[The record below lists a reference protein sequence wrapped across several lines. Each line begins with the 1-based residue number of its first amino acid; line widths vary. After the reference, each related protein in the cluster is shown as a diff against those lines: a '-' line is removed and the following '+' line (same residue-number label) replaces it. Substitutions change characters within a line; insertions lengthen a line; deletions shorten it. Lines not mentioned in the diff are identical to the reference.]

1 MPVEELQ
8 HFSALFWFLLIFM
21 DQNERGRG
29 NRPCIFAFLVGQILS
44 ECFAPV
50 CAFCCISE
58 VFFGRTHRFAISGDQ
73 FGVRQ
78 VVLLRVS
85 IFNVTNCTRQTLNER
100 GDTVVTFTAQTD
112 LPFYGRA
119 STNVVFP
126 LFVHFRQVAG
136 EDEGSPGAICAAY
149 YSNVL

>member
-1 MPVEELQ
+1 MHLRLSGWSDP
-8 HFSALFWFLLIFM
+8 
-21 DQNERGRG
+21 ERRF
-29 NRPCIFAFLVGQILS
+29 CSSLHL
-44 ECFAPV
+44 
-50 CAFCCISE
+50 CCISE
-58 VFFGRTHRFAISGDQ
+58 VFFGRTNRFTISGDQ

-85 IFNVTNCTRQTLNER
+85 IFNITNCTRQTLNER

-136 EDEGSPGAICAAY
+136 EDEGSPEPSARRTTAMFCEGSFRPGFSLAMASSSHFLI
-149 YSNVL
+149 LPR

>member
-1 MPVEELQ
+1 TC
-8 HFSALFWFLLIFM
+8 ALPISL
-21 DQNERGRG
+21 
-29 NRPCIFAFLVGQILS
+29 LVGQILS
-44 ECFAPV
+44 EGFAPV

-58 VFFGRTHRFAISGDQ
+58 VFFGRTNRFTISGDQ
-73 FGVRQ
+73 FGIRQ
-78 VVLLRVS
+78 VVLLSVS

-100 GDTVVTFTAQTD
+100 SDTVVTFTTQTD
-112 LPFYGRA
+112 RPFYGRA

-126 LFVHFRQVAG
+126 LFIHFRQVAG

>member
-1 MPVEELQ
+1 MHLRLSGWSDP
-8 HFSALFWFLLIFM
+8 
-21 DQNERGRG
+21 ERMFCSSLR
-29 NRPCIFAFLVGQILS
+29 L
-44 ECFAPV
+44 
-50 CAFCCISE
+50 CCISE

-112 LPFYGRA
+112 RPFYGRA
-119 STNVVFP
+119 STNVVFHSS
-126 LFVHFRQVAG
+126 FTFAR
-136 EDEGSPGAICAAY
+136 
-149 YSNVL
+149 